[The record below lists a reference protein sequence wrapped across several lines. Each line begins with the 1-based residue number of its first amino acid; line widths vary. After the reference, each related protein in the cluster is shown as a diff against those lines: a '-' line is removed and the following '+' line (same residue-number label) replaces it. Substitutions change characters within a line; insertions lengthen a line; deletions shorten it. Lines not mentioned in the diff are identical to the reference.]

1 LPRLPSLLLCLS
13 LLSTLLL
20 VSCARSDSL
29 LSDYTTR
36 LARSLQVDRPPI
48 PEGDPPVLP
57 RLRELRQPLTESS
70 INLLDFLALG
80 SCELQGVIAERNS
93 SLGRLATPTT
103 RLVHELEFLDL
114 ADDCVASLPE
124 DEADLIEELQAVIA
138 TKERELP
145 IVIFNATL
153 GGEEFRA
160 FWRWRAREIVIDADA
175 LDSVR
180 TLKASVASWMKG
192 DYGVDR
198 EALTNQLNLIRRG
211 PGGDY
216 LQYWADLSRYLA
228 VADDTI
234 EARKKPLCFENMKTP
249 QADIFNN
256 VVMQFFIGG
265 VQKEVAVL
273 SRGSFDL
280 LQEVD
285 ELESLL
291 VEALPGNYQDWRDQR
306 RSLVADGS
314 AAMGRHVKALEPL
327 LSSCGF
333 LPGAV

>member
-1 LPRLPSLLLCLS
+1 MPRSLSLLLCLS
-13 LLSTLLL
+13 LLL
-20 VSCARSDSL
+20 SCARSDSL
-29 LSDYTTR
+29 LADYTTR
-36 LARSLQVDRPPI
+36 LARSLEVDKPPVAGG
-48 PEGDPPVLP
+48 EAPVLP

-103 RLVHELEFLDL
+103 RLVHELEFLNL

-124 DEADLIEELQAVIA
+124 EEADLIEELQAVIA

-153 GGEEFRA
+153 GGKEFRA
-160 FWRWRAREIVIDADA
+160 FWRWRDRDIAIDSDA
-175 LDSVR
+175 LDSLR
-180 TLKASVASWMKG
+180 ALNSSVSNWMNG
-192 DYGVDR
+192 DYAVDR

-216 LQYWADLSRYLA
+216 LQYWFDLNRYLA
-228 VADDTI
+228 AADDVI
-234 EARKKPLCFENMKTP
+234 EARAKPLCYENMKTP

-280 LQEVD
+280 LEEVE
-285 ELESLL
+285 ELENLL
-291 VEALPGNYQDWRDQR
+291 DDAQPDNYEDWRVQR
-306 RSLVADGS
+306 TMLVTDGS

-327 LSSCGF
+327 LTSCGF
-333 LPGAV
+333 LPGTG